1 MNSMPEKNDWEDLPP
16 VRVAVTD
23 DDRLWAT
30 LAHLSILLGVTT
42 VLGPLVIW
50 LIKKDKSP
58 FVDDQAKEALN
69 FQLSCLLASLVTTA
83 SCVLIPLAVVVVV
96 GGIVYGVIAGI
107 DANRGNTYRYPYT
120 FRMIT

>member
-83 SCVLIPLAVVVVV
+83 SCVLVPLALVVII

-107 DANRGNTYRYPYT
+107 EANKGNTYRYPYT
-120 FRMIT
+120 FRMIN

>member
-16 VRVAVTD
+16 VRVAATD

-69 FQLSCLLASLVTTA
+69 FQLSCLVASLVTTA
-83 SCVLIPLAVVVVV
+83 SCVLVPLALVVII
-96 GGIVYGVIAGI
+96 GGLVYGVIAGI
-107 DANRGNTYRYPYT
+107 EANKGNTYRYPYT

>member
-83 SCVLIPLAVVVVV
+83 SCVLFPLAVVVVV